1 MKTLFSLLFITS
13 ITLFADGFWT
23 LSGTKNLKTYVQNNI
38 SEISPKTI
46 GVIKEQMEHK
56 IKVHGIN
63 YNGVDGG
70 TMMIM
75 LNSIKGEDYFYVHIK
90 LAVGEEVMTRREGK
104 VETFALTYE
113 DSDFIETDELD
124 TDILESTEML
134 IDQYMELY
142 EEDKE

>member
-124 TDILESTEML
+124 TDILEITEML